1 MLNGKL
7 AGVELAPTA
16 RYFEETWMPLACFC
30 YGTAAMYLEEK
41 EKKAKGN
48 GAKVAPFEADS
59 LAALSRELVQHRE
72 AAQQQAL
79 DAVASAPASKF
90 KTTEEERYLD
100 MRLLTATGDH
110 FSGQMVEEDG
120 RLVYAS
126 LAAKTSW
133 LQQVVH

>member
-41 EKKAKGN
+41 EKSNGN
-48 GAKVAPFEADS
+48 GAKVVPFEADS
-59 LAALSRELVQHRE
+59 LAALSRELMQHRE
-72 AAQQQAL
+72 AAQQRAL
-79 DAVASAPASKF
+79 EAVASAPRSKF
-90 KTTEEERYLD
+90 AQREEERYLD
-100 MRLLTATGDH
+100 MQLLTVTGDH

-120 RLVYAS
+120 HLVYAS
-126 LAAKTSW
+126 LAAKSSW